1 MAVNWENLWSERARG
16 IVASDIRDAFKLTE
30 KGDVISFAG
39 GFPSPEAFPRGDLGL
54 LGKEIIEEEGD
65 VSLQYGPTEGYTDLR
80 TLIAEQMK
88 EQGVD
93 VSVDNILVTSGSQQ
107 GLDLVSRVLLDP
119 GDLVIVEQPGY
130 IGGLGA
136 INNYQGEKVGIPLD
150 EEGLRVDVLAERLI
164 RWRRQ
169 GRRPKMIYVVPNFQN
184 PAGVTLS
191 LERRRQLV
199 ALAEEYEFVIL
210 EDNPYGEL
218 WFDKAPEPH
227 MMSLDGGGNVIYFG
241 SFSKVFVPGMRVAWI
256 AADGAVIR
264 KLAIAKQSADLCSNS
279 FGQKLICRWLK
290 AGGYQDHLKELRGLY
305 RARRD
310 AMLAAIREHF
320 PKSVKYTVPQ
330 GGFFIWVELPHGM
343 DAKAILPRAVAA
355 GVGYVPGEGFHVD
368 GTGKNTIRLAYSQAS
383 IPAIETGIRRL
394 GRVLADEIGGLS
406 FAI

>member
-30 KGDVISFAG
+30 KEDVISFAG
-39 GFPSPEAFPRGDLGL
+39 GFPSPEAFPRGELGQ
-54 LGKEIIEEEGD
+54 LGKDIIEDEGD
-65 VSLQYGPTEGYTDLR
+65 VSLQYGPTEGYTELR
-80 TLIAEQMK
+80 SLIAKQMR
-88 EQGVD
+88 EQGIEATAD
-93 VSVDNILVTSGSQQ
+93 HILITSGSQQ

-150 EEGLRVDVLAERLI
+150 HEGLRVDVLAERLI
-164 RWRRQ
+164 RWQRQ

-191 LERRRQLV
+191 LERRRLLV
-199 ALAEEYEFVIL
+199 SLAEEYGFVIL

-218 WFDKAPEPH
+218 RFDVSPEPH
-227 MMSLDGGGNVIYFG
+227 MRSLDEGGNVIYFG
-241 SFSKVFVPGMRVAWI
+241 SFSKVFVPGMRVGWI
-256 AADGAVIR
+256 TADCALIR
-264 KLAIAKQSADLCSNS
+264 KLAVAKQSADLCSNS
-279 FGQKLICRWLK
+279 FGQKLVFRWLK
-290 AGGYQDHLKELRGLY
+290 EGGYQEHLHELRSLY
-305 RARRD
+305 RTRRD

-320 PKSVKYTVPQ
+320 PKGVKYTVPQ
-330 GGFFIWVELPHGM
+330 GGFFIWVQLPEGM
-343 DAKAILPRAVAA
+343 DAKAMLPHAVAA

-368 GTGKNTIRLAYSQAS
+368 GTGKNTLRLAYSQAS
-383 IPAIETGIRRL
+383 IADIETGIRRL
-394 GRVLADEIGGLS
+394 GRVLEEEIGGLS